1 MPARSGGFNE
11 VAMPRSFEKTM
22 LKLLVAVALT
32 FLAAPARAEQA
43 ALPPVTRQV
52 LPNGLTVL
60 VQERHTA
67 PVVTTMM
74 WYKVGSRDEVPG
86 STGLAHFLEHLMFKG
101 TRRIGKGMVD
111 RLTYQ
116 NGGSNNAF
124 TSNDYTAFH
133 FNFPKHHWKVALQIE
148 ADRMRNLLMDP
159 VEFESE
165 RKVIME
171 ERRQMEDD

>member
-1 MPARSGGFNE
+1 MPARRGGVNE
-11 VAMPRSFEKTM
+11 VAMPVLKEKTT
-22 LKLLVAVALT
+22 LKLLAAMALT
-32 FLAAPARAEQA
+32 FLAAPVGAQQA
-43 ALPPVTRQV
+43 ALPPVKHQV

-124 TSNDYTAFH
+124 TSSDYTAFH
-133 FNFPKHHWKVALQIE
+133 
-148 ADRMRNLLMDP
+148 
-159 VEFESE
+159 
-165 RKVIME
+165 
-171 ERRQMEDD
+171 

>member
-1 MPARSGGFNE
+1 MRLDSMAGIRLQRVKSIL
-11 VAMPRSFEKTM
+11 R
-22 LKLLVAVALT
+22 LVAATALT
-32 FLAAPARAEQA
+32 FPTLPARTAGFA
-43 ALPPVTRQV
+43 PVTKRV

-133 FNFPKHHWKVALQIE
+133 FNFP
-148 ADRMRNLLMDP
+148 
-159 VEFESE
+159 
-165 RKVIME
+165 
-171 ERRQMEDD
+171 